1 MKTCILVSGG
11 DAPGINAA
19 IDAYMRFAEAH
30 GDSVVGALD
39 GFAGLLNRNLTQLDK
54 SLLSLLSGR
63 GGSVLRSSRVP
74 ALSHAAARTKL
85 HAVMRLE
92 KIDKLLL
99 FGGDGS
105 IRHILP
111 LLHAWGVACIVLPT
125 TIDNDVPGTNYTLG
139 HDSACNFAW
148 HSINGIRATAT
159 ALPGRVFLLKTLGG
173 ACGRLALEIAY
184 AANAD
189 AVLLPEYE
197 YGLDWLSRRC
207 QEAVKRRGSA
217 LVIVCEG
224 APGSRDLPE
233 SLARESGIRV
243 RHSALGHAQRGADVS
258 HRDRVAAREM
268 SRIAHEAFR
277 QGAQLGM
284 AVERGGQF
292 TFRAGMP
299 QIESLP
305 PPDAA
310 KYTAVNGL

>member
-19 IDAYMRFAEAH
+19 IDAYMRIAQAH

-39 GFAGLLNRNLTQLDK
+39 GFAGLLARNLTGLDA

-63 GGSVLRSSRVP
+63 GGSILRSSREP
-74 ALSHAAARTKL
+74 ALSQADARESLQAA
-85 HAVMRLE
+85 MRQNA
-92 KIDKLLL
+92 IDKLLL

-111 LLHAWGVACIVLPT
+111 LLQAWGVACIVLPT
-125 TIDNDVPGTNYTLG
+125 TIDNDAPGTEYTLG

-148 HSINGIRATAT
+148 QNINGIRATAT
-159 ALPGRVFLLKTLGG
+159 ALPGRIFLLETLGG

-189 AVLLPEYE
+189 AVLLPEYD
-197 YGLDWLSRRC
+197 YRLDWLSRRC
-207 QEAVKRRGSA
+207 QAAVKAWGSA

-233 SLARESGIRV
+233 NLARESGIRV

-268 SRIAHEAFR
+268 SRIAFEAFR
-277 QGAQLGM
+277 DGAQLGM
-284 AVERGGQF
+284 VIERGGRF
-292 TFRAGMP
+292 TFRAGVP
-299 QIESLP
+299 KNESLP

-310 KYTAVNGL
+310 KYKAVNGL